1 MQEVNRGA
9 ASVSRVVMFI
19 VDGLGVSGK
28 TKALTDLACG
38 LSTDRYQSVVVTF
51 SKEKRSLVDRLEQE
65 HIPVYEVPIE
75 EGLRFEN
82 LWRLLRKMRE
92 VRPDVVHCVNQRA
105 MLYGGIAARLLGIRA
120 TLGSL
125 SAFASLVP
133 DRTYEFL
140 PQHLATQTRGD
151 RFRNRLISRL
161 MSRLTTVSARLGQR
175 FCEFNGIPDTRMSI
189 VPYGVATAGDLRD
202 DPAADGRSRLRQEMR
217 AEEGDVLVGSV
228 GRLVEQKDYGTQL
241 RGFAAAAE
249 KDPRLR
255 MILVGDGPLRGHLE
269 EEVEELGVAD
279 RVTFLGFRADVR
291 QLLEAIDIFALTSK
305 FEPFGVAILEA
316 KAAGLAIVATAVNQ
330 IPELLSYGKSGIL
343 VSPGSPEE
351 LADALIRLARDRSL
365 GEELGRRAAEEALE
379 RHSLCA
385 MIQAFE
391 DLYDEVLGLSRTKG
405 GSLETGLGS

>member
-1 MQEVNRGA
+1 MQKVDRRA

-51 SKEKRSLVDRLEQE
+51 SKEKRPLVDRLEQE
-65 HIPVYEVPIE
+65 DVPVYEVPIE

-92 VRPDVVHCVNQRA
+92 VRPEVVHCVNQRA

-140 PQHLATQTRGD
+140 PQHLATKTRGD

-161 MSRLTTVSARLGQR
+161 MSRLTAVSARLGQR

-189 VPYGVATAGDLRD
+189 VPYGVATVEDLQD
-202 DPAADGRSRLRQEMR
+202 GPASDCRSRLRQETR
-217 AEEGDVLVGSV
+217 AEEGDLLVGSV

-241 RGFAAAAE
+241 RGFAAAVE
-249 KDPRLR
+249 EEPRLR

-269 EEVEELGVAD
+269 EEVERLGVAD
-279 RVTFLGFRADVR
+279 RVMFLGFRADVR
-291 QLLEAIDIFALTSK
+291 QLLEAIDIFVLTSK

-316 KAAGLAIVATAVNQ
+316 KAAGLAIVATAVNE

-343 VSPGSPEE
+343 VSSGSPEE
-351 LADALIRLARDRSL
+351 LADALIQLARERSL
-365 GEELGRRAAEEALE
+365 GEELGRRAAEEAMD
-379 RHSLCA
+379 RHSLGA
-385 MIQAFE
+385 MIRAFE
-391 DLYDEVLGLSRTKG
+391 GLYDEVLGLEDGSR
-405 GSLETGLGS
+405 